1 MFPAGDAGGARLNGR
16 FPKLLGTGRLNYH
29 QVFTQAIDRL
39 HAEGRYRVFID
50 ILRNKGMFPNA
61 RCFAGHNG
69 PKPITVWCSNDYL
82 SMGQHPKVIE
92 AMEEALHDV
101 GAGSG
106 GTRNIGGNTHYHVDL
121 EAELADLHGKE
132 GALLFTSGYVS
143 NEATLSTLAKVLPGC
158 VIFSDELNHASMIAG
173 IRNSGCEKRV
183 FRHNDLEHLEALL
196 AETDPALPKLIA
208 FESVYSMDGDI
219 APIHAIC
226 DLADKYNALTYL
238 DEVHAVGM
246 YGSRGG
252 GISDREEAAGRLTVI
267 EGTLGKAFGVMG
279 GYVAADRM
287 VIDVIRS
294 YAPGFI
300 FTTSLSPVLVAGA
313 LASVRHLKA
322 SSAERD
328 GQQAA
333 AARLKTMMAEA
344 GLPVMPSTTH
354 IVPLM
359 VGDPVKAKRA
369 SDILLAEYGV
379 YVQPINYPTVPR
391 GTERLRFTPGPSHSE
406 EMMRELVEAL
416 REIWDREQLKLA
428 A

>member
-1 MFPAGDAGGARLNGR
+1 MTVD
-16 FPKLLGTGRLNYH
+16 GTVAPRVDYSR
-29 QVFTQAIDRL
+29 VFTQAIDRL

-50 ILRNKGMFPNA
+50 ILRTRGAFPNA

-82 SMGQHPKVIE
+82 AMGQHPKVIA

-121 EAELADLHGKE
+121 EGELADLHGKE
-132 GALLFTSGYVS
+132 AALLFTSGYVS
-143 NEATLSTLAKVLPGC
+143 NEATLATMAKILPGC

-173 IRNSGCEKRV
+173 IRNSGCEKRI
-183 FRHNDLEHLEALL
+183 FRHNDVAHLEELL
-196 AETDPALPKLIA
+196 AAEDPGVPKLIA
-208 FESVYSMDGDI
+208 FESVYSMEGDV
-219 APIHAIC
+219 APVAAIC
-226 DLADKYNALTYL
+226 DLADRYNALTYL

-246 YGSRGG
+246 YGARGG
-252 GISDREEAAGRLTVI
+252 GISERDELAHRLTII

-279 GYVAADRM
+279 GYIAADRTI
-287 VIDVIRS
+287 VDVIRS

-300 FTTSLSPVLVAGA
+300 FTTSLSPVLVAGV
-313 LASVRHLKA
+313 LASVRHLK
-322 SSAERD
+322 SSSVERE
-328 GQQAA
+328 GQQASA
-333 AARLKTMMAEA
+333 AQLKAMLADA
-344 GLPVMPSTTH
+344 GLPVMLGETH
-354 IVPLM
+354 IVPVM
-359 VGDPVKAKRA
+359 VGDPVKAKKI

-391 GTERLRFTPGPSHSE
+391 GTERLRFTPGPAHSPA
-406 EMMRELVEAL
+406 MMRELTDAL
-416 REIWDREQLKLA
+416 VEIWGRLELRKA